1 MGKNIGF
8 ISTRFAGIDGVSLE
22 ASKWAE
28 VLENSGHE
36 CFWFAGELDKSQ
48 ESSMLIPEAHF
59 QHPANNWI
67 NEQVFG
73 KAGRNPNVTEL
84 IHDLRSYLKDAL
96 QKYIDHFKLDLL
108 IIENA
113 LAIPLNIPLGIA
125 LAELISETQIPT
137 IAHHHDMYWE
147 RTNFLVNSVGE
158 YLRMAFPPNLP
169 NVEHVVINSL
179 ARDELARRRGILS
192 TVIPNVL
199 DFQHPPTAFKNGY
212 KKFRNSFGLKTDDRV
227 ILQPTRL
234 VRRKGIEHAVELV
247 KALNIPQY
255 KLLISHEAGDE
266 GFEYAEWIKHLAQE
280 RGVDLRLAKS
290 RISSPWNG
298 NGNKSNGYCLWNV
311 YNHADFVC
319 YPSLYEGFGNA
330 FLEAIYFKKPL
341 IINRYSIFVK
351 DIEPKGF
358 DLVSFDGYLTNDT
371 VKAVKEILESP
382 QRREKMVNSNYEIA
396 KQHYSYAAL
405 IKQLNSLSL
414 GLFDSSDSTL
424 NPINTVNLQHIT
436 NLSEEPKLARMAV

>member
-8 ISTRFAGIDGVSLE
+8 VSTRFAGIDGVSLE
-22 ASKWAE
+22 ACKWAE
-28 VLENSGHE
+28 VLEEGGHK
-36 CFWFAGELDKSQ
+36 CFWFAGELDEGPEKSF
-48 ESSMLIPEAHF
+48 LVPEAHF
-59 QHPANNWI
+59 QHPYNILI

-73 KAGRNPNVTEL
+73 KIGRKPAVTGL
-84 IHDLRSYLKDAL
+84 IHDLRSYLKVQL
-96 QKYIDHFKLDLL
+96 QKFIDHFKLDLL

-113 LAIPLNIPLGIA
+113 LAIPLNIPFGIA
-125 LAELISETQIPT
+125 LTELISETKIPT

-147 RTNFLVNSVGE
+147 RANFLVNSVGE

-169 NVEHVVINSL
+169 NIEHVVINSL
-179 ARDELARRRGILS
+179 ARDELARRRGIPA

-199 DFQHPPTAFKNGY
+199 DFENPPTAYKNGY
-212 KKFRNSFGLKTDDRV
+212 ENFIKSFGLKTDDRV

-234 VRRKGIEHAVELV
+234 IRRKGIEHTIELV
-247 KALNIPQY
+247 KALNIPQH

-266 GFEYAEWIKHLAQE
+266 GFEYADWIKHLAQKQ
-280 RGVDLRLAKS
+280 GVDLRLAKS

-298 NGNKSNGYCLWNV
+298 NGDKSNGCSLWNV

-351 DIEPKGF
+351 DIEPNGF
-358 DLVSFDGYLTNDT
+358 DLVTFDGYLTNET
-371 VKAVKEILESP
+371 VKTVREIMESP
-382 QRREKMVNSNYEIA
+382 ERREKMVNSNYEIA

-405 IKQLNSLSL
+405 IKQLDSLSL
-414 GLFDSSDSTL
+414 GLFDSSDSIL
-424 NPINTVNLQHIT
+424 NPINTVNLQNI
-436 NLSEEPKLARMAV
+436 NDLSNQPALARVAV